1 MSALCL
7 SPDIVLTEVETH
19 SSYDFILFDAS
30 VLIHSQIIK
39 QRVCVCVQ
47 ASLFQYS
54 VGVTCSSE
62 EEIHINKGNIWG
74 RCILLFLI
82 YTQIL
87 TTN

>member
-1 MSALCL
+1 MPLSSDALRL
-7 SPDIVLTEVETH
+7 LNS
-19 SSYDFILFDAS
+19 
-30 VLIHSQIIK
+30 
-39 QRVCVCVQ
+39 VCVCVQ